1 MHYKYFFII
10 IFFYILP
17 SLVKAEMT
25 VEKLIFDDQSPFHL
39 KMLEVLPKEAIIQ
52 IGPDNSENT
61 IIEFMDYFCGYCKKI
76 HYELIDLVDERNDVR
91 VIFLQYPIMNETS
104 LLISKMVLAANLQDK
119 GFDLH
124 NAIFSVEGSL
134 TQDKLQR
141 AIKDSGVNEN
151 KLRIDLGKD
160 KIDKMIHLS
169 SFLAGGS
176 GPRGTPALFINEK
189 FYPGYMTKDQILSLF

>member
-141 AIKDSGVNEN
+141 ALKDSGVNEN

-176 GPRGTPALFINEK
+176 GARGTPALFINEK

>member
-61 IIEFMDYFCGYCKKI
+61 VIEFMDYFCGYCKKI
-76 HYELIDLVDERNDVR
+76 HYELINLVNERNDVR
-91 VIFLQYPIMNETS
+91 VIFLQYPILNETS

-141 AIKDSGVNEN
+141 AIEVSGVNEN

-160 KIDKMIHLS
+160 KINKMIHLS

-176 GPRGTPALFINEK
+176 GARGTPALFINEK

>member
-176 GPRGTPALFINEK
+176 GARGTPALFINEK